1 MESMAEAVRVA
12 AEGFRRDAEKMD
24 PAVSLIKSRGRLLST
39 EPEEPRKVSVWVIEI
54 AILIL
59 QVGCV
64 VESMCR
70 GNWWKALYWF
80 GALLLTVAV
89 VRGIKI

>member
-1 MESMAEAVRVA
+1 
-12 AEGFRRDAEKMD
+12 
-24 PAVSLIKSRGRLLST
+24 
-39 EPEEPRKVSVWVIEI
+39 VWVIEI